1 MDAMSI
7 TAPEGF
13 LAVGTSA
20 GIKGNGR
27 LDLAL
32 VLAEGGAVPAA
43 GVFTQNRAAAAPVL
57 LSRQRLA
64 AGRARAILL
73 NSGCA
78 NAATGERGWKAAE
91 ATTGAVADALGCP
104 PVEVLAMSTGPI
116 GSYLDTD
123 AVIARVPELVDRAS
137 RGGDGHAA
145 EAILT
150 TDTRTK
156 TVVVNG
162 GSFILGGMAK
172 GAAMLRP
179 DMATMLCVLT
189 TDAAAEAPIL
199 QRILTDAAATTF
211 NSLNVDGCESTNDS
225 VVFLASGRAGRVS
238 EPELTEGV
246 VKACSALAAE
256 MAADAEG
263 ASKTV
268 RILVTGA
275 ANDVLARQVGRAISD
290 SALVRA
296 SFYGSDPNWGRILA
310 AAGTCA
316 VEVDRIS
323 ISYQSVPVF
332 RSGSPV
338 DQFELGGLLDS
349 DFVVQVDLG
358 GGTARAEIITTDLTP
373 EYVRFNGER
382 S

>member
-1 MDAMSI
+1 MSI

-13 LAVGTSA
+13 RAAGISA
-20 GIKGNGR
+20 GIKGAGR
-27 LDLAL
+27 LDLA
-32 VLAEGGAVPAA
+32 VVVADQAIPAA
-43 GVFTQNRAAAAPVL
+43 GVFTQNRAAAAPVV
-57 LSRQRLA
+57 LSRARLA

-78 NAATGERGWKAAE
+78 NAATGRRGSQAAA
-91 ATTGAVADALGCP
+91 ATTGAVASALGCSP
-104 PVEVLAMSTGPI
+104 TEVLAMSTGPI
-116 GSYLDTD
+116 GSYLDSD
-123 AVIARVPELVDRAS
+123 AVVARVPELVGQAS
-137 RGGDGHAA
+137 REGGAAAAAA

-150 TDTRTK
+150 TDSRTK
-156 TVVVNG
+156 TVIVNG
-162 GSFILGGMAK
+162 SNFVLGGMAK

-179 DMATMLCVLT
+179 DMATMLAVLT
-189 TDAAAEAPIL
+189 TDAAAEAATL
-199 QRILTDAAATTF
+199 QEVLAEAAAVTF

-225 VVFLASGRAGRVS
+225 LVLLASGRAGPAPES
-238 EPELTEGV
+238 ELKESV
-246 VKACSALAAE
+246 VKACSALALE

-275 ANDVLARQVGRAISD
+275 DDDVLARQVGKAVSD

-296 SFYGSDPNWGRILA
+296 SFYGADPNWGRILA
-310 AAGTCA
+310 AIGTCP
-316 VEVDRIS
+316 VDVDQVS

-332 RSGSPV
+332 RNGSPV
-338 DQFELGGLLDS
+338 ERFELDGLLDS
-349 DFVVQVDLG
+349 DFLVQVDLG
-358 GGTARAEIITTDLTP
+358 PGSGRAEIITTDLTP

>member
-1 MDAMSI
+1 MSI

-13 LAVGTSA
+13 RAAGISA
-20 GIKGNGR
+20 GIKGSGR
-27 LDLAL
+27 LDLA
-32 VLAEGGAVPAA
+32 VVVADEAVPAA
-43 GVFTQNRAAAAPVL
+43 GLFTQNRAAAAPVV
-57 LSRQRLA
+57 LSRARLA

-78 NAATGERGWKAAE
+78 NAATGPRGSQAAE
-91 ATTGAVADALGCP
+91 ATTGAVASALGCP
-104 PVEVLAMSTGPI
+104 PTEVLAMSTGPI
-116 GSYLDTD
+116 GSYLDSD
-123 AVIARVPELVDRAS
+123 AVVARVPDLVGQAS
-137 RGGDGHAA
+137 REGGATAA

-150 TDTRTK
+150 TDSRTK
-156 TVVVNG
+156 TVIVNG
-162 GSFILGGMAK
+162 SNFVLGGMAK

-179 DMATMLCVLT
+179 DMATMLAVLS
-189 TDAAAEAPIL
+189 TDAAAEAATL
-199 QRILTDAAATTF
+199 QEVLAEAAAVTF

-225 VVFLASGRAGRVS
+225 LVLLASGRAGPVS
-238 EPELTEGV
+238 ESELKEGV
-246 VKACSALAAE
+246 VKACSALALE

-275 ANDVLARQVGRAISD
+275 DDDLLARRVGKAVSD

-296 SFYGSDPNWGRILA
+296 SFYGADPNWGRILA
-310 AAGTCA
+310 AIGTCP
-316 VEVDRIS
+316 VDVDQIS

-332 RSGSPV
+332 RNGSPV
-338 DQFELGGLLDS
+338 ERFELDGLLDS
-349 DFVVQVDLG
+349 DFLVRIDLG
-358 GGTARAEIITTDLTP
+358 PGSGRAEIITTDLTP

>member
-1 MDAMSI
+1 MSV
-7 TAPEGF
+7 TAPGGF
-13 LAVGTSA
+13 RAAGISA
-20 GIKGNGR
+20 GIKGADR
-27 LDLAL
+27 LDLA
-32 VLAEGGAVPAA
+32 VVFAEDGPVPAA

-57 LSRQRLA
+57 LSRRRLA
-64 AGRARAILL
+64 GGRARAVLL

-78 NAATGERGWKAAE
+78 NAATGDRGWKAAE
-91 ATTGAVADALGCP
+91 ATTGAVAAALGAFAT
-104 PVEVLAMSTGPI
+104 EVLAMSTGPI
-116 GSYLDTD
+116 GSYLDSD
-123 AVIARVPELVDRAS
+123 GVISRVPELVDRAS
-137 RGGDGHAA
+137 KEGGENAA

-150 TDTRTK
+150 TDSRAK

-162 GSFILGGMAK
+162 EGFTVGGMAK

-189 TDAAAEAPIL
+189 TDAATETSVL
-199 QRILTDAAATTF
+199 QRILTDSVTTTF

-225 VVFLASGRAGRVS
+225 VVFLASGRAGRI
-238 EPELTEGV
+238 PESDLGQAV
-246 VKACSALAAE
+246 AKACAALAVE

-268 RILVTGA
+268 RILITGA
-275 ANDVLARQVGRAISD
+275 ENDSLARQVGRAISD

-296 SFYGSDPNWGRILA
+296 SFYGADPNWGRILA
-310 AAGTCA
+310 AAGTCP
-316 VEVDRIS
+316 VDVAQVS

-332 RSGSPV
+332 RRGAPV
-338 DQFELGGLLDS
+338 ERFELEGLLDA
-349 DFVVQVDLG
+349 DFVVQVDI
-358 GGTARAEIITTDLTP
+358 GTGTGRAEIITTDLTP